1 MKKNNDILLA
11 IADDHP
17 VVRLGIRTLL
27 ENNAR
32 IKIAAEYSAAAPLMR
47 DFADA
52 DWEVLILDVDLKDH
66 NGVELTK
73 QMLLVR
79 PELKIL
85 ILSIY
90 PEKKYALRAMKAGAK
105 GYVNKNSVLDNL
117 EEAVIQVAGGQLYVS
132 KLLSQL
138 LAEQALFKNNIEDS
152 HAMLSDRE
160 LQVLCLYGDGKS
172 NQEIAEQLY
181 ISIKTVSTYRRR
193 ILDKMN
199 LKSTADLIS
208 YAITHDL
215 VT

>member
-1 MKKNNDILLA
+1 MGKNSVILVA

-27 ENNAR
+27 ENTPR
-32 IKIAAEYSAAAPLMR
+32 IKIDAEYSAAAPLMR
-47 DFADA
+47 DFSNAA
-52 DWEVLILDVDLKDH
+52 WEVLILDVDLKDH

-85 ILSIY
+85 ILSIS
-90 PEKKYALRAMKAGAK
+90 PEKKYAMRAMKAGAK
-105 GYVNKNSVLDNL
+105 GYVNKNSVLDSL
-117 EEAVIQVAGGQLYVS
+117 EEAVLQVASGQLYVS
-132 KLLSQL
+132 KQLSQL
-138 LAEQALFKNNIEDS
+138 LAEQALFKNKNEDS

-160 LQVLCLYGDGKS
+160 LQVLCLYGAGRS

-199 LKSTADLIS
+199 LRTTADLIS
-208 YAITHDL
+208 YAIFHEL

>member
-1 MKKNNDILLA
+1 MKKNNAILVA

-27 ENNAR
+27 EKNAR
-32 IKIAAEYSAAAPLMR
+32 ITINAEYSAAAPLMK
-47 DFADA
+47 DFANA

-73 QMLLVR
+73 QMLAIR

-132 KLLSQL
+132 RLLSQL

-208 YAITHDL
+208 YAITHEL
-215 VT
+215 VI